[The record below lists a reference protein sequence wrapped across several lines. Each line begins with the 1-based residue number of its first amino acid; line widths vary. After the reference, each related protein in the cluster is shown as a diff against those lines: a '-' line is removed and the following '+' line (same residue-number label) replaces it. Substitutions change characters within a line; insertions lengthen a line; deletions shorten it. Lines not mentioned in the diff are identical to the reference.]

1 MTDPARRVRLRIANH
16 ESQIT
21 PSTFSIVATDLA
33 TGEWG
38 VAVASKFLAV
48 GAVVPWARAG
58 VGAVATQAWANLGY
72 GPDGL
77 AMLAEGRS
85 AEDVVGALVAADD
98 HRDHRQVGMVDRHGR
113 AAAWTGKDCFH
124 WAGHRTGA
132 GYTCQ
137 GNILASA
144 DVVAAMAEAFESA
157 RGPLPERLVQGLEA
171 GQARGGDSRGQQSAA
186 LLVVKEKGSYGGYL
200 DRYVDL
206 RVDDHPTPIA
216 ELRKLLEL
224 HRLYFGAT
232 DNSALTRAAG
242 NVAREIQEILRRLG
256 YYTGEITGVYDEATK
271 AAFRKFCSIENFE
284 ERWREDDLVD
294 REIVAFMR
302 RRFAK

>member
-1 MTDPARRVRLRIANH
+1 M
-16 ESQIT
+16 
-21 PSTFSIVATDLA
+21 TFSIVATDPV

-48 GAVVPWARAG
+48 GAVVTWAQAG
-58 VGAVATQAWANLGY
+58 VGAVATQAWANLSY
-72 GPDGL
+72 GPNGL
-77 AMLAEGRS
+77 AMMGEGRS
-85 AEDVVGALVAADD
+85 AEDVVRTLVEADD
-98 HRDHRQVGMVDRHGR
+98 NREHRQVGMVDRHGR

-124 WAGHRTGA
+124 WAGHRTGD

-137 GNILASA
+137 GNILASEA
-144 DVVAAMAEAFESA
+144 VVAAMAETFERS
-157 RGPLPERLVQGLEA
+157 RGPLPERLVQVLEA
-171 GQARGGDSRGQQSAA
+171 GQAQGGDSRGQQSAA
-186 LLVVKEKGSYGGYL
+186 LYVVKEKGSYGGYL

-216 ELRKLLEL
+216 ELRKVLEL
-224 HRLYFGAT
+224 HRLYFGAS

-242 NVAREIQEILRRLG
+242 NVAREIQQILKQLG
-256 YYTGEITGVYDEATK
+256 YYAGEITGVYDDATK
-271 AAFRKFCSIENFE
+271 DAFRKFCSIENFE

-302 RRFAK
+302 HRFSQ